1 MNKKKIIILTI
12 VSIIL
17 IIIIGI
23 FFYPITYAK
32 NYNITGKSYPIFSS
46 TTKNGNYYQLTL
58 SPSGH
63 IEVVKFKGL
72 ETYPY
77 HYLLEGNILKDGS
90 HMPFSSHITFTAKGK
105 TDPTFLNIQDDKMK
119 AIVYFGHTKNF
130 YGNMKSITISTK
142 SDKLTFVETF
152 GKYIIEK

>member
-32 NYNITGKSYPIFSS
+32 DYTITGKSRSRFYS
-46 TTKNGNYYQLTL
+46 TTKNDMYYQLTL

-63 IEVVKFKGL
+63 IEIVEFKGL
-72 ETYPY
+72 KAYPY

-90 HMPFSSHITFTAKGK
+90 HMPYSSHITFTTKGK
-105 TDPTFLNIQDDKMK
+105 TDPTFLNIQDDQMK
-119 AIVYFGHTKNF
+119 ATAHFSHTKNF
-130 YGNMKSITISTK
+130 YGNMKSIIISTK
-142 SDKLTFVETF
+142 SDKLTFVETH
-152 GKYIIEK
+152 GRIIFN